1 MTTAD
6 GDIHYWKRYQN
17 SSFVS
22 EFVMSSCKM
31 NVKVIWLMAIHVR
44 VQSYKFVVDVYEF
57 NFRNKIVEIFV
68 FAL

>member
-6 GDIHYWKRYQN
+6 GDVHNWKRYQN

-31 NVKVIWLMAIHVR
+31 NVKVIWLMAIYVR
-44 VQSYKFVVDVYEF
+44 VQSYKFVVDVY
-57 NFRNKIVEIFV
+57 
-68 FAL
+68 